1 MTEDGGSDRDALE
14 GLTRPDSRILLAPP
28 PRSSPDDIFGSFVQN
43 ANTAW
48 VASVEAALAEMDA
61 EPDPT
66 EHDAAEHDAA
76 EHDAAEHDAAE
87 HDASVAAPAP
97 LDGPGSDRD
106 PQGTDRVV
114 MLTRRRF
121 SSRSEDLGEVESDA
135 HIQHLENDEAPV
147 GDEAEAVT
155 VRVPLPG
162 SPETPARRRGR
173 PARDT
178 TAPIELP
185 DRVLAPER
193 TASDLHQKREAAR
206 LVPDVA
212 HVLPVDAPI
221 PESSED
227 GQMPSGELSRALAD
241 VEVLLRFGHAAQVE
255 AIFADLR
262 RRHPQDLLLLRHV
275 AEFHIAHGHKPL
287 ALEALF
293 LLASGLFERRNVEGM
308 RQAVGQ
314 ALVLDPENRR
324 AQRLQHLLRL
334 RPEPADGE
342 RKGPGSAP
350 PQRPGTG

>member
-1 MTEDGGSDRDALE
+1 MTEEGGSDRDALE
-14 GLTRPDSRILLAPP
+14 GLTRPDSRILLAPAS
-28 PRSSPDDIFGSFVQN
+28 RSSPDDIFGSFVQN

-48 VASVEAALAEMDA
+48 VASVEAALAEMDS
-61 EPDPT
+61 DP
-66 EHDAAEHDAA
+66 DAAEHDAA
-76 EHDAAEHDAAE
+76 EDG
-87 HDASVAAPAP
+87 ASVADPAP
-97 LDGPGSDRD
+97 LDDPGSDRD
-106 PQGTDRVV
+106 PHGTDRVV
-114 MLTRRRF
+114 MLTRRRV

-135 HIQHLENDEAPV
+135 PFQRLENDDAYVVDEA
-147 GDEAEAVT
+147 EAEAVT

-162 SPETPARRRGR
+162 SPETPARHRGR

-178 TAPIELP
+178 TAPLQLP
-185 DRVLAPER
+185 DRFLAPER
-193 TASDLHQKREAAR
+193 TPSDLHQKREAAR

-212 HVLPVDAPI
+212 HVVPVDAPI

-227 GQMPSGELSRALAD
+227 GQMPSGELSRVLAD
-241 VEVLLRFGHAAQVE
+241 VEVLLRYGHAAQVE
-255 AIFADLR
+255 SIFADLR

-334 RPEPADGE
+334 RPEPPEGE
-342 RKGPGSAP
+342 RRGLGSAP
-350 PQRPGTG
+350 AQRPGIV

>member
-76 EHDAAEHDAAE
+76 EHDA
-87 HDASVAAPAP
+87 SVAAPAP

-135 HIQHLENDEAPV
+135 HIQHLDNDEASV

-178 TAPIELP
+178 TAPIEP
-185 DRVLAPER
+185 PRPGSGPRENSIRHPPE
-193 TASDLHQKREAAR
+193 AR
-206 LVPDVA
+206 
-212 HVLPVDAPI
+212 
-221 PESSED
+221 
-227 GQMPSGELSRALAD
+227 SGEARP
-241 VEVLLRFGHAAQVE
+241 
-255 AIFADLR
+255 R
-262 RRHPQDLLLLRHV
+262 RRPR
-275 AEFHIAHGHKPL
+275 
-287 ALEALF
+287 
-293 LLASGLFERRNVEGM
+293 ASRGRSDPRVERR
-308 RQAVGQ
+308 
-314 ALVLDPENRR
+314 
-324 AQRLQHLLRL
+324 
-334 RPEPADGE
+334 RPDAE
-342 RKGPGSAP
+342 R
-350 PQRPGTG
+350 